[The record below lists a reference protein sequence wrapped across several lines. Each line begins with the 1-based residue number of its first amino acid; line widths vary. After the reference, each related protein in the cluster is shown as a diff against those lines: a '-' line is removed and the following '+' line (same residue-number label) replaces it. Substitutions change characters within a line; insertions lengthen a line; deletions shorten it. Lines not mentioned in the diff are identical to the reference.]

1 MEEEAEEEPIKT
13 LERCPKKRNR
23 EKRGEDLALTVVVES
38 QEREEP
44 VGRKNEES
52 AGQPE
57 PEMEQLFPQGLS
69 PQQQER
75 QLQLPLN
82 EEEERTPRDRGEKEL
97 RLEPVQ

>member
-44 VGRKNEES
+44 AGRQNNKSE
-52 AGQPE
+52 AQPE
-57 PEMEQLFPQGLS
+57 LEMEQLRS
-69 PQQQER
+69 
-75 QLQLPLN
+75 
-82 EEEERTPRDRGEKEL
+82 
-97 RLEPVQ
+97 